1 MQSLLPLRMTMPGFS
16 PDDAAYEA
24 RQIAQIRQ
32 WKGRRSG
39 LVGRVLAKVT
49 QPAGWVL
56 RRIVPPGAVEGA
68 LRGGLWLADQW
79 ADQQRILRDLDAKE
93 FRDLATHSLSR
104 LDREADS
111 VHNWAIAYGAGLG
124 GAQGVVGLLAAPI
137 GVPGVINVALRT
149 IRKIGLCYG
158 YQELDEAEKIFIF
171 HVLALAG
178 SHDQAEKTASL
189 LALRELQVLIAK
201 RTFKS
206 MAEKA
211 ASDTFSKEA
220 LVIAIREFGKRIG
233 IQMTRNRLLMAV
245 PIAGGGVGLLLDGN
259 YIRNVG
265 HAARFS
271 YQERW
276 LRDRGRWPGDADF
289 DAAVG

>member
-1 MQSLLPLRMTMPGFS
+1 MPDLS
-16 PDDAAYEA
+16 PEDAAYEA
-24 RQIAQIRQ
+24 RQVAQIRQ
-32 WKGRRSG
+32 WKDRRTG
-39 LVGRVLAKVT
+39 LVGRMLNKVT

-79 ADQQRILRDLDAKE
+79 ADQHRILRDLGAGDYRA
-93 FRDLATHSLSR
+93 LAGYSLSS
-104 LDREADS
+104 LDREADG

-124 GAQGVVGLLAAPI
+124 VAQGAAGFIATPI

-149 IRKIGLCYG
+149 IRKVGLCYG

-233 IQMTRNRLLMAV
+233 IQMTRSRLLMAV

-265 HAARFS
+265 QAARFS

-276 LRDRGRWPGDADF
+276 LRDRGRWPSDADL
-289 DAAVG
+289 DAAAG

>member
-1 MQSLLPLRMTMPGFS
+1 MPDIS
-16 PDDAAYEA
+16 PEDAAYEA
-24 RQIAQIRQ
+24 HQVAQIRQ
-32 WKGRRSG
+32 WQDRRSG
-39 LVGRVLAKVT
+39 LVGRMLSKVT
-49 QPAGWVL
+49 QPAGWLL

-68 LRGGLWLADQW
+68 LRGGLWLADRW
-79 ADQQRILRDLDAKE
+79 ADQHRILRDLGAKN
-93 FRDLATHSLSR
+93 FRDLAGFPLSR

-111 VHNWAIAYGAGLG
+111 VHNWAIAYGAGVG
-124 GAQGVVGLLAAPI
+124 GVQGAAGLLAAPV
-137 GVPGVINVALRT
+137 GVPAVINVALRT

-178 SHDQAEKTASL
+178 SHDQAEKAASL
-189 LALRELQVLIAK
+189 LALRELQILIAK

-211 ASDTFSKEA
+211 ASDAFSKEA

-233 IQMTRNRLLMAV
+233 VQMTRNRLLMAV

-289 DAAVG
+289 EAAAG